1 MANFKKKMASALAV
15 LSLFT
20 YASATCM
27 TASAS
32 NFIGDVNNDNK
43 INNNDTLTL
52 QNYVVTNSGSI
63 NRNNADVNGD
73 GDINIADVVSLMQT
87 VKRGIIADAT
97 PITGLGC
104 LRIGKWY
111 SSPNDKYFVVYQGND
126 GKNFNGD
133 GNLVIYRRD
142 GNKRTPCW
150 SSGTN
155 GCDAD
160 FCQLQNDGNFVIYN
174 KNRKPIWSTE
184 SYKSPAGVFI
194 NNNGELFVYS
204 FKDCC
209 KVWTSANSRGTKIY
223 QPPIK
228 PVHTCTNIFMNKNGK
243 IVYGCKDC
251 NHIIDQDVDYAEYV
265 RVTMDEEHRYDKK
278 EDALAHYF
286 KLLNKDLDLD
296 AAKKAAKAFYG
307 VVDLNETQKT
317 GLRKFLEENDKFY
330 DDFKLDYLP
339 DCDGKTYIAQCQ
351 FANKSLKVYDLLT
364 NNNSKTVDINTLNTT
379 IDVLQTAVDF
389 VKLGSKTYGKV
400 LDEIRTS
407 AKKSIQAG
415 LEDNIR
421 TLLSNLNDTTLD
433 PDQVGSE
440 YFWEQE
446 VTADNLSYKK
456 FQFGNGTFT
465 VKQYFTKK
473 CEEERGNK
481 NEYEAAYK
489 AFVNLKCVQ
498 AATDIRFFDLVDTF

>member
-73 GDINIADVVSLMQT
+73 GNVDIADVVALMQT
-87 VKRGIIADAT
+87 VKKGVIADAT
-97 PITGLGC
+97 PITGVGRLQK
-104 LRIGKWY
+104 GKWY
-111 SSPNDKYFVVYQGND
+111 SSPNDKYFLVFQ
-126 GKNFNGD
+126 GD
-133 GNLVIYRRD
+133 GNLVLYR
-142 GNKRTPCW
+142 NNSSTSRTPYW
-150 SSGTN
+150 SSGTT

-160 FCQLQNDGNFVIYN
+160 FCQLQTDGNFVIYD
-174 KNRKPIWSTE
+174 KYSRPVWCTD
-184 SYKSPAGVFI
+184 SYKSPSGLFI

-204 FKDCC
+204 YKDYC
-209 KVWTSANSRGTKIY
+209 KVWSSANSHGKRINQPSIGHTHRYGFRNFNGRIY
-223 QPPIK
+223 YA
-228 PVHTCTNIFMNKNGK
+228 CLE
-243 IVYGCKDC
+243 KDC
-251 NHIIDQDVDYAEYV
+251 DHKDHEVDYAEYV

-389 VKLGSKTYGKV
+389 VKIGSKTYGKV

-415 LEDNIR
+415 LEHNIR

-433 PDQVGSE
+433 SDQVGSE

-498 AATDIRFFDLVDTF
+498 AATGIRFFDLVDTF